1 MKIKRKLT
9 AFGGGLYVD
18 KQGNL
23 HDSFPRPGASDRPKA
38 RKPKWHVKKMMRK
51 RLLVLGS

>member
-1 MKIKRKLT
+1 MKIKRKLN
-9 AFGGGLYVD
+9 AFGWGLYVD

-23 HDSFPRPGASDRPKA
+23 HDSFPRPVAGDRPKV

-51 RLLVLGS
+51 RLLVLGN